1 MKRKEFE
8 NGTVFKIKDAE
19 GEYQFDGRVLKRKY
33 DTEYFD
39 YYSNIDEIS
48 GRYFIAPYKFLNW
61 PIKAVILF
69 KNCTII
75 K

>member
-1 MKRKEFE
+1 MRRKDFE
-8 NGTVFKIKDAE
+8 SGCIFKIENAD
-19 GEYQFDGRVLKRKY
+19 GEYQFDGRVLKRKH

-39 YYSNIDEIS
+39 YYSNIEEIS

-61 PIKAVILF
+61 DINAIILF

-75 K
+75 T